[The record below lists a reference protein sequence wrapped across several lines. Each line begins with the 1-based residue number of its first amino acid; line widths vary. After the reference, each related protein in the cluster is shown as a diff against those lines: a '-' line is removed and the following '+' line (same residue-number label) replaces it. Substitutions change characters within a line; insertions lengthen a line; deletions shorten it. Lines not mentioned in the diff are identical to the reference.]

1 MMPIRRL
8 FSIITVLALA
18 ACGGG
23 GGSSGTSGFNTGG
36 TTGGTPGGPTTSTP
50 SAADLV
56 FVLSATT
63 VANSGTETVV
73 ATATAIDA
81 SRNTVAGVP
90 VTISVDS
97 DGVVTPSGPV
107 TGTAGTLTGTVGIGS
122 NRTNRTLTV
131 TATSGS
137 LTRTAVLQVQ
147 DTGGGTT
154 GPSDLLLILGASTIA
169 STGNQTVT
177 ANVTALDAKR
187 NVLPGATVTLS
198 VNNGTIAP
206 AGTATGSNGVLTA
219 AVGTAGSPSG
229 TVIVVTAVAGGI
241 TRTANLRVVDVP
253 STTNPTAADLSLALS
268 STQLSNGGT
277 GTITATITAVD
288 SNRNALAGIPVTVSV
303 DSNAVATVS
312 SPVTNAQGVVTA
324 SLGYGSDRSYRS
336 VLVTATSGTV
346 TKTASFT
353 VNGAQLTASY
363 APLVTAGSGTQQ
375 INYTVVDDNTNPMG
389 NQPISITSATAGNAS
404 GTTDAFGKFAYT
416 YSAPSSATTLTIAAA
431 SAGRTLSSQV
441 AVQASGSS
449 LPNASSVPQSASLTP
464 APTVVSINSAGSTA
478 NQVELRAL
486 FLGSNNAPIS
496 NVRVKFSLDPAN
508 ASDGTV
514 AQVSTPYVYSDATG
528 VARAT
533 FTPGQRSSP
542 TNGVT
547 VRGCWDTA
555 DFDVNAA
562 CPANRQITGSLTIAS
577 EALSVN
583 IRTNNL
589 IQIGPSNL
597 TYIKQFVVMVVDAAG
612 QAKSGVLIT
621 PSIDLTAYYKG
632 VFVFATTIWKQQL
645 QLASTENYRWDTTA
659 QAWQLQAAANPPQP
673 SCPNEDVN
681 RNGVREASAYP
692 GAGSATPLS
701 ARGEDLNWNGDI
713 DPRKSD
719 VSIRMVGSAT
729 TDASGLAIVQIEY
742 GQNLA
747 SWVDYLITVTASGV
761 AGTESR
767 ATYVGAKY
775 GNGNLP
781 YPASAVTDETIP
793 PAFVVSPYG
802 RGSISGST
810 PTGVCTDTN

>member
-1 MMPIRRL
+1 
-8 FSIITVLALA
+8 
-18 ACGGG
+18 
-23 GGSSGTSGFNTGG
+23 
-36 TTGGTPGGPTTSTP
+36 
-50 SAADLV
+50 V

-90 VTISVDS
+90 VTISVDN

-122 NRTNRTLTV
+122 NRTNRSLTV

-147 DTGGGTT
+147 DTGGGTS
-154 GPSDLLLILGASTIA
+154 GPSDLLLILGASTIG

-198 VNNGTIAP
+198 VDNGTIAP

-241 TRTANLRVVDVP
+241 TRTASLRVVDVP

-268 STQLSNGGT
+268 STQLSNGGS

-288 SNRNALAGIPVTVSV
+288 SNRNALAGIPITVSV
-303 DSNAVATVS
+303 NNNAVATVS
-312 SPVTNAQGVVTA
+312 SPLTNAQGVVTA
-324 SLGYGSDRSYRS
+324 SLGFGSDRSYRS
-336 VLVTATSGTV
+336 VTVTATSGTV
-346 TKTASFT
+346 TKSASFT
-353 VNGAQLTASY
+353 VNGAQLTASF

-375 INYTVVDDNTNPMG
+375 INYTVVDDNANPMG
-389 NQPISITSATAGNAS
+389 NEVISVTSATAGNAA
-404 GTTDAFGKFAYT
+404 GRTDAFGKFAYT

-431 SAGRTLSSQV
+431 SAGRTLNSQV

-508 ASDGTV
+508 TSDGTV

-562 CPANRQITGSLTIAS
+562 CPTNRQISGTLTIAS

-589 IQIGPSNL
+589 IQSGSANL

-632 VFVFATTIWKQQL
+632 VFVFGTSWTQRL
-645 QLASTENYRWDTTA
+645 QLASTENYGWNPRHPDPVDPNVIVESAWVRGASTT
-659 QAWQLQAAANPPQP
+659 QP
-673 SCPNEDVN
+673 SCPNEDAN
-681 RNGVREASAYP
+681 RNGVREAGAYP
-692 GAGSATPLS
+692 GAGAGAT
-701 ARGEDLNWNGDI
+701 AVAQRGEDLNWNGEI

-719 VSIRMVGSAT
+719 VSVRMVGSAT

-767 ATYVGAKY
+767 ATYVGSMY

-781 YPASAVTDETIP
+781 YPASAVTDGTVP

-802 RGSISGST
+802 RGSLVDVEVT
-810 PTGVCTDTN
+810 PRTTPPTFTSVPAGVCTDTN